1 MGSTIPIHVKEE
13 EEGGVCLKI
22 DTEEWTAWQT
32 FFYTWRIP
40 FCVVVLL
47 S

>member
-1 MGSTIPIHVKEE
+1 MGSTIPIHVEEE